1 MARELIHEA
10 VRAGARLW
18 KACEVLEITVR
29 TYQRWGKSSPEGD
42 ARHGPRRKP
51 ANSLSTE
58 ERVEVIAIATSER
71 FRELAPSQIVP
82 ILAEEGVYVAS
93 ESSFYR
99 VLRQEKLLTHRDRSR
114 PAAHHRPTEYV
125 AKGPNQV
132 WSWDITYLRGP
143 VRGQFL
149 YLYLVVDIW
158 SRMIMAW
165 EVAQEES
172 SEIASPMIAR
182 ACMEHGV
189 DRDRLVIHSDN
200 GGPMK
205 GATLL
210 ATFQFLGIV
219 PSFSR
224 PRVSDDNPYSEALF
238 RTLKYRPEYPGR
250 PFEGLAAARE
260 WVQRFVRW
268 YNTEHRHSG
277 IKFVSPAAR
286 HEGLEG
292 QILFTRKETY
302 EQARSRHPSRW
313 SKGTRNWSAVGEV
326 VLNPQRGKERA
337 GGQEYTQGIG
347 LDRAG

>member
-42 ARHGPRRKP
+42 ARHGPRSKP

-99 VLRQEKLLTHRDRSR
+99 VLRLEKLLTHRTRSR

-125 AKGPNQV
+125 AKGPNEV

-143 VRGQFL
+143 VRGEFL

-347 LDRAG
+347 FDRAG